1 MAAVSSD
8 ARAPAEARR
17 SLTPGEDGDHPT
29 FCRLCE
35 AFCGMIA
42 TVEAGVVTRITPDR
56 ANPHSRGHICVKG
69 PAILDIT
76 YDPDRVLRPLKRVG
90 APGEFVEVGWDEA
103 LGDIGRRLKA
113 ILDADGPDAI
123 AAYFGNPGAFSTD
136 TFMGV
141 QWFLARLGS
150 RKFYTAG
157 SQDSTSRHLA
167 SYVTYG
173 VAFRNCIPDLPNN
186 DFLII
191 LGANPLVSHGGL
203 LTAPRLRHDFDAIA
217 ARGRVVVIDPRRTE
231 TAERYE
237 HFPIQ
242 PDSDPWLLA
251 AMLSTIIDEGLADVA
266 FLRANVIGWE
276 TLFERLRGFGIDEA
290 AARTGIEADNIRNL
304 ARDFVRADRAAI
316 YSRVGICR
324 GRFSTIA
331 NFLVDALN
339 IAAGKFA
346 KVGGSV
352 FGVFPFGSGAELLQ
366 GYGVMKSRLGD
377 VPVVGGMVPAGVL
390 TSDILEPGEGRT
402 RALILVA
409 GNPMLSAP
417 GVDRMADAF
426 EALDLF
432 ISCDLYV
439 TESNRHAH
447 YVLPAATFLEKPD
460 MPVLGLSHMPLPFIQ
475 YAAASIEKRGEARD
489 EMDIFSAIADGMG
502 LGSISPLAGA
512 RPLDILD
519 QALRT
524 GPMRHAPGEG
534 EDLSIDLLA
543 RHPHGI
549 MLDVPL
555 TYDGWR
561 NHVETE
567 DGRLRLWHPIIAGE
581 FDRWDQERAKPA
593 SHGLRLFSQR
603 KLKSLNSWM
612 HNPEKLVRSQSPALL
627 IHPQDASAR
636 NIGSGD
642 HVRVASRHATV
653 EVRALVSDTVIPGSV
668 CYPHGWGHNGG
679 WLNAN
684 RQEGA
689 NINRLLGD
697 GFDVMEPASGVTFID
712 GIPVEVTRCGPE
724 ISHT

>member
-1 MAAVSSD
+1 MAISANISV
-8 ARAPAEARR
+8 
-17 SLTPGEDGDHPT
+17 TPGEDGDHPT

-42 TVEAGVVTRITPDR
+42 SVEDGVVTKVTPDR
-56 ANPHSRGHICVKG
+56 ANPHSKGHICIKG
-69 PAILDIT
+69 PAVLDIT

-103 LGDIGRRLKA
+103 LDDICRRMKA

-136 TFMGV
+136 AFMGV

-167 SYVTYG
+167 SHVTYG
-173 VAFRNCIPDLPNN
+173 VAFRNSIPDLTNN

-203 LTAPRLRHDFDAIA
+203 LTAPRVRHDLDAIA

-231 TAERYE
+231 TAERFE

-251 AMLSTIIDEGLADVA
+251 AMLGTIIDEGLADEA
-266 FLRANVIGWE
+266 FLRANVTGWE
-276 TLFERLRGFGIDEA
+276 TLFERLRGFDADKA
-290 AARTGIEADNIRNL
+290 ADRTGIAADAIRRL
-304 ARDFVRADRAAI
+304 TRDFVHADRAAL

-331 NFLVDALN
+331 NFLVDAIN

-377 VPVVGGMVPAGVL
+377 VPVIGGMVPAGVL
-390 TSDILEPGEGRT
+390 ASDILQPGAGRT
-402 RALILVA
+402 RAMILVA

-417 GVDRMADAF
+417 GVDRYAEAF

-460 MPVLGLSHMPLPFIQ
+460 IPVIGLSHMPRPFIQ
-475 YAAASIEKRGEARD
+475 YSAAVIEKRGEARD
-489 EMDIFSAIADGMG
+489 EMDIFSAIAEGMG
-502 LGSISPLAGA
+502 LGSISPVAGS
-512 RPLDILD
+512 RPLEVLD

-524 GPMRHAPGEG
+524 GPMRNALGDA
-534 EDLSIDLLA
+534 EDLSIDVLA

-555 TYDGWR
+555 SYEGWR
-561 NHVETE
+561 NHIETE
-567 DGRLRLWHPIIAGE
+567 DGRLRLWHPIIAAE
-581 FDRWDQERAKPA
+581 FDRWDQERAAPA
-593 SHGLRLFSQR
+593 EAGLRLFSQR

-612 HNPEKLVRSQSPALL
+612 HNPEKLVRSQSPTLL
-627 IHPQDASAR
+627 IHPRDASAR
-636 NIGSGD
+636 NIASGD
-642 HVRVASRHATV
+642 HVSVASRHAAV
-653 EVRALVSDTVIPGSV
+653 EVCAQVSDTVMPGSV

-697 GFDVMEPASGVTFID
+697 GFEVMEPASGVTFID
-712 GIPVEVTRCGPE
+712 GLPVEVTRRGLETSDP
-724 ISHT
+724 